1 MTTARELHDKAMDSA
16 FFAMRERTQGNSEE
30 AARLFDQ
37 ALQAEL
43 AAITEL
49 ENLGQMDELTRSI
62 WHRSAATL
70 ALDCR
75 NYRLAEQLASKVL
88 SQDPHPAIAWE
99 LRELLEQVYFH
110 WNLDRSG
117 LTLGEDEIQLSLSGP
132 EVGFGVVNHNEI
144 YGRVDNSSKLIY
156 RIVERRTAKPFREGG
171 SPTKDVQSGYQT
183 FVSAPRTGSFAVTL
197 KLGNPTGQLSFPGVL
212 SNPIEIVDEFMDL
225 IEFINRSRVAE
236 IQERIP
242 DPAYLRNFF
251 GLAKKIA
258 PDGQRIRLVN
268 FTVRRGEKERSVEVA
283 KPASEF
289 PPLPIGD
296 RVSND
301 TESIGLQGTL
311 LYANATQGDSNE
323 IRIVDGDRKTHRV
336 KVPQGMMN
344 DIVRPMWDS
353 LVEIQGVRQ
362 GENII
367 LQDIWPVE
375 EDSE

>member
-1 MTTARELHDKAMDSA
+1 M
-16 FFAMRERTQGNSEE
+16 
-30 AARLFDQ
+30 
-37 ALQAEL
+37 
-43 AAITEL
+43 
-49 ENLGQMDELTRSI
+49 
-62 WHRSAATL
+62 
-70 ALDCR
+70 
-75 NYRLAEQLASKVL
+75 
-88 SQDPHPAIAWE
+88 
-99 LRELLEQVYFH
+99 
-110 WNLDRSG
+110 
-117 LTLGEDEIQLSLSGP
+117 
-132 EVGFGVVNHNEI
+132 
-144 YGRVDNSSKLIY
+144 
-156 RIVERRTAKPFREGG
+156 
-171 SPTKDVQSGYQT
+171 
-183 FVSAPRTGSFAVTL
+183 TL

-212 SNPIEIVDEFMDL
+212 SNPIAIVDEFMDL

-268 FTVRRGEKERSVEVA
+268 FTVRRGEEERSVEVA

-296 RVSND
+296 RVFND

-323 IRIVDGDRKTHRV
+323 IRIVDEDRKTHRV

-362 GENII
+362 GGNII